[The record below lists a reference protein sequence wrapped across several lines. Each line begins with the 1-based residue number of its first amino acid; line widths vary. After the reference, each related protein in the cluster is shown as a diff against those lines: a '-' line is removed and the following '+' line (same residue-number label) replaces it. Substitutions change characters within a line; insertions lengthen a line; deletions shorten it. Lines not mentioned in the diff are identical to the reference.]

1 MFRDPEAPR
10 FTVHRI
16 VRDVTNRRLGLGP
29 PAHRARLVEALEW
42 VNAEFV
48 GNAADVRTRPVA
60 DPLAPHAVTIAERA
74 DKAGIAD
81 PTARLMGKPDNRF
94 DGKAQYARA
103 ETFCRR
109 ALHITEASLGNAHP
123 AVAIDSARHEA
134 GPGKKTRTVLAAK
147 RNLRASV
154 PPW

>member
-1 MFRDPEAPR
+1 MFRGPEPPR
-10 FTVHRI
+10 FTVHRV
-16 VRDVTNRRLGLGP
+16 VRDVTNRRLGLDP
-29 PAHRARLVEALEW
+29 PAYRARLVEALEW
-42 VNAEFV
+42 VNAVFV
-48 GNAADVRTRPVA
+48 GNAGDVRTWPMA

-81 PTARLMGKPDNRF
+81 PTAGLMSNLDNWF

-103 ETFCRR
+103 ETFSRR

-134 GPGKKTRTVLAAK
+134 GPG
-147 RNLRASV
+147 
-154 PPW
+154 